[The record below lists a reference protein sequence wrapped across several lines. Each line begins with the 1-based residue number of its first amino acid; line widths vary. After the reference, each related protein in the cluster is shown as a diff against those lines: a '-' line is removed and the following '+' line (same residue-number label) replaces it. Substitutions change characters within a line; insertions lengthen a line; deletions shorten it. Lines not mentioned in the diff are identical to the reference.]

1 MDYSEIEKEFA
12 NYPVIRRNGDVV
24 KFEANKISNA
34 ISKAYISTYGSS
46 ILSRDSVRDQ
56 IHQLTMLVLFE
67 LKAKLKTMQL
77 TNTSELRV
85 VKKDIAK
92 IQTAMTA
99 AKAN

>member
-1 MDYSEIEKEFA
+1 MNYTDLKDKNLSELQVLLKEK
-12 NYPVIRRNGDVV
+12 NV
-24 KFEANKISNA
+24 
-34 ISKAYISTYGSS
+34 
-46 ILSRDSVRDQ
+46 L
-56 IHQLTMLVLFE
+56 LFE